1 MKSFDFF
8 ARRLLFGSLVIS
20 MALGIGRGITAA
32 DDAKSESLAPA
43 ASQATAEAG
52 HDLHP
57 VALLRDDFKDKFAL
71 NWNIV
76 REDKEHISLTKD
88 PGHLTITTQ
97 RGTIHGDVE
106 HDDFSQ
112 GIRAK
117 NIFLLP
123 NVLSESSDF
132 SITLAVRN
140 FEPTTFWH
148 QVGLLCYDD
157 DANYVKWSFE
167 YSQSKPGSTNFVM
180 VRQTDKVPEHDLIV
194 ELPNPKRLWLR
205 VTRRETDYECA
216 YSTDGREFK
225 VAGSRG
231 WGKHPPKFVG
241 FLAKNGGNP
250 DAGEI
255 DVSIDSFELL
265 SPPSASPTTRE
276 GESARSNP

>member
-1 MKSFDFF
+1 MKSFEFF
-8 ARRLLFGSLVIS
+8 VQRLLLGSLVIS
-20 MALGIGRGITAA
+20 ITLGTGSGIAA
-32 DDAKSESLAPA
+32 NDDDQTEPPA
-43 ASQATAEAG
+43 VGASTAEAG
-52 HDLHP
+52 HDPHP
-57 VALLRDDFKDKFAL
+57 AALLRDDFKDKFAL

-88 PGHLTITTQ
+88 PGHLIITTQ

-117 NIFLLP
+117 NIFLIP
-123 NVLSESSDF
+123 NVLSESSNF

-140 FEPTTFWH
+140 FEPKTFWH

-157 DANYVKWSFE
+157 DANYVKWSCE
-167 YSQSKPGSTNFVM
+167 YSQAKPGTTNVVM
-180 VRQTDKVPEHDLIV
+180 VRQTEKVPEHDLIV
-194 ELPNPKRLWLR
+194 ELPNPKQFWLR
-205 VTRRETDYECA
+205 ITRRETDYECA

-225 VAGSRG
+225 VVGSRG
-231 WGKHPPKFVG
+231 WGKRPPKYVG

-255 DVSIDSFELL
+255 DVSIDSFELR
-265 SPPSASPTTRE
+265 SPPSASSTTRE
-276 GESARSNP
+276 GESARSSP

>member
-1 MKSFDFF
+1 M
-8 ARRLLFGSLVIS
+8 
-20 MALGIGRGITAA
+20 
-32 DDAKSESLAPA
+32 
-43 ASQATAEAG
+43 
-52 HDLHP
+52 
-57 VALLRDDFKDKFAL
+57 
-71 NWNIV
+71 
-76 REDKEHISLTKD
+76 
-88 PGHLTITTQ
+88 
-97 RGTIHGDVE
+97 E

-123 NVLSESSDF
+123 NLLSESSDF

-157 DANYVKWSFE
+157 DANYVKWSCE
-167 YSQSKPGSTNFVM
+167 YSQAKPGTTNVVM
-180 VRQTDKVPEHDLIV
+180 VRQTEKVPEHDLIV
-194 ELPNPKRLWLR
+194 ELPNPKQFWLR
-205 VTRRETDYECA
+205 ITRRETDYECA

-231 WGKHPPKFVG
+231 WGKRPPKYVG

-255 DVSIDSFELL
+255 DVSIDSFELR
-265 SPPSASPTTRE
+265 SPPGASSTTRE
-276 GESARSNP
+276 GDSARSTP